1 MKTVSVA
8 VRALLLGWIATA
20 AAFCQPTAL
29 KWYKGNLHTHTL
41 NSDGDSSPLDVATW
55 YRENGYHFLVLS
67 DHNYLTEVADLNRV
81 LGAKEKFLLISGEE
95 ISDSF
100 DGKPVHVNATDL
112 HEQLQPAGGRSLVET
127 ISRNVEAIKAKG
139 ALPAVNHPNFRWA
152 MTSRDLLEVP
162 GMTHFEIYNGHPEV
176 HNHGG
181 GGAESLEEMWD
192 VLLTA
197 GRRLYGYAVDD
208 AHVFKRFGRN
218 LSNPGR
224 GWVMVRAAA
233 LDTANIVKALRE
245 GNFYASTGVELNDI
259 QVTESELRIEIKPAR
274 DFKFTTYFIGAQ
286 GAVLARSVD
295 LKPVY
300 RFKGNERYMRARVE
314 GSGGDTA
321 WVQPVFLPA
330 RP

>member
-1 MKTVSVA
+1 MGTVSLA
-8 VRALLLGWIATA
+8 GRALLLGLISTA
-20 AAFCQPTAL
+20 VAFGQPAAL

-41 NSDGDSSPLDVATW
+41 NSDGDSSPLEVATW

-81 LGAKEKFLLISGEE
+81 LGAREKFLLIPGEE

-100 DGKPVHVNATDL
+100 DRKPIHVNATDL
-112 HEQLQPAGGRSLVET
+112 REELRPAGGRSLVET

-139 ALPAVNHPNFRWA
+139 ALPAVNHPNFNWA
-152 MTSRDLLEVP
+152 MTSKDLLEVP
-162 GMTHFEIYNGHPEV
+162 GMTHFEIYNGHPDV

-197 GRRLYGYAVDD
+197 GRRIYGFAVDD
-208 AHVFKRFGRN
+208 AHHFKRFGRN
-218 LSNPGR
+218 LANPGR
-224 GWVMVRAAA
+224 GWVMVRAAS
-233 LDTANIVKALRE
+233 LDTASIVKALRE

-259 QVTESELRIEIKPAR
+259 QVTESELQIEIKPVR
-274 DFKFTTYFIGAQ
+274 NFKFTTYFIGA
-286 GAVLARSVD
+286 GGTVLERSFD

-300 RFKGNERYMRARVE
+300 RFKGNERYVRARVE
-314 GSGGDTA
+314 SSGGDTA
-321 WVQPVFLPA
+321 WVQPVFLPV